1 MAISAQ
7 ISSTFVI
14 SVTLTTAATHT
25 VENPGR
31 SFRVIQI
38 MAYNSGGTPTLNV
51 TNGAADIV
59 PTGPTG
65 TNGWTNMPLIAA
77 NCNLTDAQNIVI
89 TNAHASTTK
98 ILIFCVAIGGGE
110 ALSAS

>member
-14 SVTLTTAATHT
+14 SVTLTTAAAYT

-31 SFRVIQI
+31 SFRVIEIQ
-38 MAYNSGGTPTLNV
+38 AYNAGGTPNLTV
-51 TNGAADIV
+51 TNGSADIV
-59 PTGPTG
+59 AIAATT
-65 TNGWTNMPLIAA
+65 TNSWKNMTLTEA

-98 ILIFCVAIGGGE
+98 ILIFCVATGGGE